1 MDNWLWMNLS
11 DAYPLGARVSLVED
25 FMKINL
31 QRAITSLTGALDLVG
46 IDEVHHGKRVALM
59 AVSIAQELH
68 WPQLRCEEMLYAG
81 MIHDCGVS
89 RVKEHR
95 AITEM
100 LEWEGAEDH
109 CLRGEKYLL
118 ACPPLARFSTLVR
131 WHHTRWERLLGEDI
145 DSDLRIES
153 NLIFLADRADVLL
166 APYFVGSSLKNEIL
180 WEYPEIVERL
190 VGLSGTLF
198 CPEVVEAFRRAAG
211 RESFWLA
218 MDPSYIEDEVEEHLG
233 RSRPVELD
241 TAEALALAGLF
252 ARTVDAKSSYTLE
265 HSTRV
270 AQIARYLAEATGI
283 HGEHLDEIEIAALL
297 HDLGKLRVP
306 EEIIDKDGPLTREE
320 RAFVMRHSYDTGHL
334 LKKIFPNL
342 PIADWAAMHHENLLG
357 TGYPFHR
364 QARSIPHEARLI
376 AIADIFQALSQE
388 RPYRS
393 HMGKLEV
400 MSRMEDLCAQGRIDP
415 EIVELLRTH
424 LDRCYVLAVA

>member
-1 MDNWLWMNLS
+1 
-11 DAYPLGARVSLVED
+11 
-25 FMKINL
+25 MKINL
-31 QRAITSLTGALDLVG
+31 QRAITSLTGALDFVG

-59 AVSIAQELH
+59 AVSMAEEMH
-68 WPQLRCEEMLYAG
+68 WPALRCDEMLYAG

-89 RVKEHR
+89 RMKEHR
-95 AITEM
+95 ALTET
-100 LEWEGAEDH
+100 LEWDGAEDH

-131 WHHTRWERLLGEDI
+131 WHHTRWETLLGEDVAP
-145 DSDLRIES
+145 DVRLEA

-180 WEYPEIVERL
+180 WEYPAIIERI
-190 VGLSGTLF
+190 VGLGGTLF
-198 CPEVVEAFRRAAG
+198 CPEIVEAFRRAAG

-218 MDPSYIEDEVEEHLG
+218 MDPAYIEDEVEEHLA
-233 RSRPVELD
+233 RSVPVELD

-270 AQIARYLAEATGI
+270 AQIARYLAEVSGI
-283 HGEHLDEIEIAALL
+283 RGEHLDKVEIAALL

-306 EEIIDKDGPLTREE
+306 EEIIDKPGPLTREE

-334 LKKIFPNL
+334 LKKVFPNQ

-364 QARSIPHEARLI
+364 LAKVIPREARLI
-376 AIADIFQALSQE
+376 AVADIFQALSQE
-388 RPYRS
+388 RPYRG
-393 HMGKLEV
+393 HMDKAEV
-400 MSRMEDLCAQGRIDP
+400 LSRIEGLSTQGRIDP
-415 EIVELLRTH
+415 EIVELLRAN
-424 LDRCYVLAVA
+424 LDHCYVLAVE